1 MNNAGKNP
9 ILKSDIALVMS
20 ELFTTDRYYIQT
32 KFLKIFG
39 GEFWFKDS
47 NDQVIAYSKQKR
59 FKLKEDIVLYNDES
73 CAQPLLSIKAR
84 SIIDFGATYDIVDA
98 VTGENLG
105 AAQRKGFKSI
115 IKDTWKIL
123 DANGNEYAELVE
135 DSVAILRRFV
145 PLIPAK
151 YHFSVPGQHDI
162 MMHQRF
168 NPIIKKT
175 DILIPEGHPLDRRV
189 IAAVALLNSVIEGR
203 QGGIDLI
210 A

>member
-1 MNNAGKNP
+1 M
-9 ILKSDIALVMS
+9 ALYMS
-20 ELFTTDRYYIQT
+20 ALFGMDRYYIQT
-32 KFLKIFG
+32 KFLRIFG
-39 GEFWFKDS
+39 GAFWFKDA

-59 FKLKEDIVLYNDES
+59 FKLKEDIVLYTDET
-73 CAQPLLSIKAR
+73 CAQPLLAIKAR
-84 SIIDFGATYDIVDA
+84 SVIDFGATYDIVDA
-98 VTGENLG
+98 TTGENLG
-105 AAQRKGFKSI
+105 AARRKGLKSI
-115 IKDTWKIL
+115 FKDTWKIL

-151 YHFSVPGQHDI
+151 YHFSIQGQHDI
-162 MMHQRF
+162 MMYQRF

-203 QGGIDLI
+203 QG
-210 A
+210 

>member
-1 MNNAGKNP
+1 MMNNAGKNP
-9 ILKSDIALVMS
+9 ILKSDTALVMS
-20 ELFTTDRYYIQT
+20 ELFTMDSYHIQT
-32 KFLKIFG
+32 KFLRIFG
-39 GEFWFKDS
+39 GAFWFKDA

-59 FKLKEDIVLYNDES
+59 FKLKEDIVLYTDET

-98 VTGENLG
+98 ITGENLG

-135 DSVAILRRFV
+135 DSIAILRRFV
-145 PLIPAK
+145 PFIPAK
-151 YHFSVPGQHDI
+151 YHFNVPGQHDI
-162 MMHQRF
+162 MMYQRF

-175 DILIPEGHPLDRRV
+175 DILIPDGHPLDRRV

-203 QGGIDLI
+203 QG
-210 A
+210 

>member
-9 ILKSDIALVMS
+9 IFKSDTALLMS
-20 ELFTTDRYYIQT
+20 ELFTMDRYYIQT

-39 GEFWFKDS
+39 GTFWFKNS

-59 FKLKEDIVLYNDES
+59 FKLKEDIVLYADET

-84 SIIDFGATYDIVDA
+84 SVIDFGATYDIVDMT
-98 VTGENLG
+98 TGENLG
-105 AAQRKGFKSI
+105 AARRKGLKSI
-115 IKDTWKIL
+115 FKDTWKIL

-135 DSVAILRRFV
+135 DSIAILRRFV
-145 PLIPAK
+145 KLIPAK
-151 YHFSVPGQHDI
+151 YHFSIQGQHDI

-189 IAAVALLNSVIEGR
+189 IAAIALLNSVIEGR
-203 QGGIDLI
+203 QG
-210 A
+210 

>member
-1 MNNAGKNP
+1 MNNAGQNP
-9 ILKSDIALVMS
+9 IFKSQTALVMS
-20 ELFTTDRYYIQT
+20 ELFTMDSYYIQT
-32 KFLKIFG
+32 KFLRIFG
-39 GEFWFKDS
+39 GAFWFKDS
-47 NDQVIAYSKQKR
+47 NDQLIAYSKQKR
-59 FKLKEDIVLYNDES
+59 FKLKEDIVLYTDES
-73 CAQPLLSIKAR
+73 CTQPLLAIKAR

-105 AAQRKGFKSI
+105 AARRKGLKSI
-115 IKDTWKIL
+115 FKDTWKIL

-145 PLIPAK
+145 PFIPAK
-151 YHFSVPGQHDI
+151 YHFSVQGQHDI
-162 MMHQRF
+162 MMYQRF

-203 QGGIDLI
+203 QG
-210 A
+210 

>member
-9 ILKSDIALVMS
+9 IFKSDTALVMS
-20 ELFTTDRYYIQT
+20 ELFTMDKYYIQT

-39 GEFWFKDS
+39 GTFWFKNS

-59 FKLKEDIVLYNDES
+59 FKLKEDIVLYADET

-84 SIIDFGATYDIVDA
+84 SVIDFGATYDIVDMT
-98 VTGENLG
+98 TGENLG
-105 AAQRKGFKSI
+105 AARRKGLKSI
-115 IKDTWKIL
+115 FKDTWKIL

-135 DSVAILRRFV
+135 DSIAILRRFV
-145 PLIPAK
+145 KLIPAK
-151 YHFSVPGQHDI
+151 YHFSIQGQHDI

-189 IAAVALLNSVIEGR
+189 IAAIALLNSVIEGR
-203 QGGIDLI
+203 QG
-210 A
+210 

>member
-1 MNNAGKNP
+1 MNNAGINP
-9 ILKSDIALVMS
+9 IFKSDTALVMS
-20 ELFTTDRYYIQT
+20 ELFTMDKYYIQT

-39 GEFWFKDS
+39 GTFWFKNS

-59 FKLKEDIVLYNDES
+59 FKLKEDIVLYADET

-84 SIIDFGATYDIVDA
+84 SVIDFGATYDIVDMT
-98 VTGENLG
+98 TGENLG
-105 AAQRKGFKSI
+105 AARRKGLKSI
-115 IKDTWKIL
+115 FKDTWKIL

-135 DSVAILRRFV
+135 DSIAILRRFV
-145 PLIPAK
+145 KLIPAK
-151 YHFSVPGQHDI
+151 YHFSIQGQHDI

-189 IAAVALLNSVIEGR
+189 IAAIALLNSVIEGR
-203 QGGIDLI
+203 QG
-210 A
+210 

>member
-9 ILKSDIALVMS
+9 ILKSDTALVMS
-20 ELFTTDRYYIQT
+20 ALFTTDRYYIQT

-39 GEFWFKDS
+39 GTFWFKNSD
-47 NDQVIAYSKQKR
+47 DQVIAYSKQKR
-59 FKLKEDIVLYNDES
+59 FKLKEDIVLYADET

-84 SIIDFGATYDIVDA
+84 SVIDFGATYDIVDMT
-98 VTGENLG
+98 TGENLG
-105 AAQRKGFKSI
+105 AARRKGLKSI
-115 IKDTWKIL
+115 FKDTWKIL

-151 YHFSVPGQHDI
+151 YHFSIQGQHDI

-203 QGGIDLI
+203 QG
-210 A
+210 

>member
-1 MNNAGKNP
+1 M
-9 ILKSDIALVMS
+9 LIAQNMS
-20 ELFTTDRYYIQT
+20 TLFTMDRYYIQT
-32 KFLKIFG
+32 KLLRIFG
-39 GEFWFKDS
+39 GAFWFKDA
-47 NDQVIAYSKQKR
+47 NDQLIAYSKQKR
-59 FKLKEDIVLYNDES
+59 FKLKEDIVLYTDES
-73 CAQPLLSIKAR
+73 CAQPLLAIKAR

-145 PLIPAK
+145 AFIPAK

-168 NPIIKKT
+168 NPFIKKT

-203 QGGIDLI
+203 QG
-210 A
+210 

>member
-59 FKLKEDIVLYNDES
+59 FKLKEDIVLYTDES
-73 CAQPLLSIKAR
+73 CAQPLLAIKAR
-84 SIIDFGATYDIVDA
+84 SIIDFGATYDIVDMT
-98 VTGENLG
+98 TGENLG
-105 AAQRKGFKSI
+105 AARRKGLKSI
-115 IKDTWKIL
+115 FKDTWKIL

-151 YHFSVPGQHDI
+151 YHFSIQGQHDI

-203 QGGIDLI
+203 QG
-210 A
+210 

>member
-1 MNNAGKNP
+1 MNNTGKNP
-9 ILKSDIALVMS
+9 IFKSDTALVMS
-20 ELFTTDRYYIQT
+20 ELFTMDRYYIQT

-39 GEFWFKDS
+39 GTFWFKNS

-59 FKLKEDIVLYNDES
+59 FKLKEDIVLYADET

-84 SIIDFGATYDIVDA
+84 SVIDFGATYDIVDMT
-98 VTGENLG
+98 TGENLG
-105 AAQRKGFKSI
+105 AARRKGLKSI
-115 IKDTWKIL
+115 FKDTWKIL

-135 DSVAILRRFV
+135 DSIAILRRFV
-145 PLIPAK
+145 KLIPAK
-151 YHFSVPGQHDI
+151 YHFSIQGQHDI

-189 IAAVALLNSVIEGR
+189 IAAIALLNSVIEGR
-203 QGGIDLI
+203 QG
-210 A
+210 

>member
-1 MNNAGKNP
+1 MNNAGINP
-9 ILKSDIALVMS
+9 IFKSDTALVMS
-20 ELFTTDRYYIQT
+20 ELFTMDKYYIQT

-39 GEFWFKDS
+39 GTFWFKNS

-59 FKLKEDIVLYNDES
+59 FKLKEDIVLYADET

-84 SIIDFGATYDIVDA
+84 SVIDFGATYDIVDMT
-98 VTGENLG
+98 TGENLG
-105 AAQRKGFKSI
+105 AARRKGLKSI
-115 IKDTWKIL
+115 FKDTWKIL

-135 DSVAILRRFV
+135 DSIAILRRFV
-145 PLIPAK
+145 KLIPAK
-151 YHFSVPGQHDI
+151 YHFSIQGQHDI

-189 IAAVALLNSVIEGR
+189 IAAIALLNSVIEGR
-203 QGGIDLI
+203 QD
-210 A
+210 

>member
-1 MNNAGKNP
+1 MNNTGKNP
-9 ILKSDIALVMS
+9 IFKSDTALVMS
-20 ELFTTDRYYIQT
+20 ELFTMDKYYIQT

-39 GEFWFKDS
+39 GTFWFKNS

-59 FKLKEDIVLYNDES
+59 FKLKEDIVLYADET

-84 SIIDFGATYDIVDA
+84 SVIDFGATYDIVDMT
-98 VTGENLG
+98 TGENLG
-105 AAQRKGFKSI
+105 AARRKGLKSI
-115 IKDTWKIL
+115 FKDTWKIL

-135 DSVAILRRFV
+135 DSIAILRRFV
-145 PLIPAK
+145 KLIPAK
-151 YHFSVPGQHDI
+151 YHFSIQGQHDI

-189 IAAVALLNSVIEGR
+189 IAAIALLNSVIEGR
-203 QGGIDLI
+203 QG
-210 A
+210 